1 MPKRTCFPNDL
12 NNFVNSHTEC
22 CARETAMP
30 YPGTI
35 ITDLASMSVLTVSS
49 LVKIVGS
56 RSSTGAFGSFFA
68 LPPVSPNPPAN
79 TETND
84 RFIAS
89 AMTKDKMIPDAPTK
103 APPIIINSLSNMK
116 PAKTPA
122 HPDPEFNTDMTTGI
136 SAPPIAMVNKYP
148 YTAERPVMTYKQIKP
163 PEPEVASKPPIAAIT
178 PVATIPPNKQG
189 NQTTLP
195 GGIIG
200 FVEIFPAN
208 FKQATMEPMNVTTP
222 TTMPKR

>member
-1 MPKRTCFPNDL
+1 MAEVGSVCAAGLTVSFAPMTMDTSVSGKSSLISSIANTISYGIEASANKTFMWPGKRPATGWMPKRTSFPKDL

-30 YPGTI
+30 YPGTM

-122 HPDPEFNTDMTTGI
+122 HPDPEFNTDITTGI
-136 SAPPIAMVNKYP
+136 SAPPIAMVNK
-148 YTAERPVMTYKQIKP
+148 
-163 PEPEVASKPPIAAIT
+163 
-178 PVATIPPNKQG
+178 
-189 NQTTLP
+189 
-195 GGIIG
+195 
-200 FVEIFPAN
+200 
-208 FKQATMEPMNVTTP
+208 
-222 TTMPKR
+222 